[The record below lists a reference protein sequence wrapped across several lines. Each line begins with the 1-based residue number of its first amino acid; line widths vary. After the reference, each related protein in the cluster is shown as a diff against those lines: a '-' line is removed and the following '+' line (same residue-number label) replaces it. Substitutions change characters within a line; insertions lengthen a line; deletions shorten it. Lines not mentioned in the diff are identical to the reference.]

1 MKQIK
6 LIAYTLLFA
15 FVSVGISSC
24 KKSEEAKPSII
35 GGWFQQSVDGT
46 AVRSVSFR
54 QGGEFQATFGT
65 YNNTTPGLS
74 TYTIYSGTYTV
85 KGDSLLTNISTV
97 SVQENGGTPVV
108 SPTTQKLYEHAT
120 FSVTT
125 ETLTINYDTYPADA
139 PVRTQAVF
147 GHAMLD

>member
-1 MKQIK
+1 MKQVELFAFI
-6 LIAYTLLFA
+6 LLFA
-15 FVSVGISSC
+15 FVSVGVSSC

-74 TYTIYSGTYTV
+74 TYTIY
-85 KGDSLLTNISTV
+85 
-97 SVQENGGTPVV
+97 
-108 SPTTQKLYEHAT
+108 
-120 FSVTT
+120 F
-125 ETLTINYDTYPADA
+125 
-139 PVRTQAVF
+139 F
-147 GHAMLD
+147 